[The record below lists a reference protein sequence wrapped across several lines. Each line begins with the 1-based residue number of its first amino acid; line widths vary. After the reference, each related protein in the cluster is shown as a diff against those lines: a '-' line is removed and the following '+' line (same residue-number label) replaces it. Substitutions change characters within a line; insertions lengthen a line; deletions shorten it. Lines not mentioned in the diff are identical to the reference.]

1 METEIKK
8 GRGRP
13 RFDIS
18 DNVKSDVCLYY
29 NEGMSIGDAGKR
41 AGVGV
46 VIAKRILTERGV
58 TIRGK
63 KMA

>member
-13 RFDIS
+13 RNEIASGTADA
-18 DNVKSDVCLYY
+18 VCKFYI
-29 NEGMSIGDAGKR
+29 EGMSIGDAGQR

-46 VIAKRILTERGV
+46 VIAKRILTERGI